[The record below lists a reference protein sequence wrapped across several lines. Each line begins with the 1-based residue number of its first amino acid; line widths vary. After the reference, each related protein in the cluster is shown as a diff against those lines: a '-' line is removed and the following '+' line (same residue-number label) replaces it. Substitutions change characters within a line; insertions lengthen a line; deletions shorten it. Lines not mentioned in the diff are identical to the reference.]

1 MNIIELKNVTKCYEE
16 KMILNKF
23 NLSVKAGEIIAI
35 KGVSGKGKSTLLN
48 IIGLIE
54 NFDNGELIIHGV
66 SGLTPT
72 NKKTP
77 KMIREKI
84 GYLFQNF
91 ALIDNSTVEY
101 NLNIAMKYIKISSA
115 QKHEKVIKALDDVGL
130 QGYEKRKVYELSGG
144 EQQRVSIARIMV
156 KPCDIILADEPT
168 GSLDEENKNRILGL
182 LKSLNEQ
189 GKTIVIVTHDESVT
203 HICTRVKVI

>member
-1 MNIIELKNVTKCYEE
+1 MNIIELKNVTKCYGK

-35 KGVSGKGKSTLLN
+35 SGVSRKGKSTLLN

-54 NFDNGELIIHGV
+54 NFDDGELIIHGV

-91 ALIDNSTVEY
+91 ALIDNATVEY
-101 NLNIAMKYIKISSA
+101 NLNIAMEYIKISSA

-156 KPCDIILADEPT
+156 KPCDIILEDEPT
-168 GSLDEENKNRILGL
+168 GALDEENRNKILPFISV
-182 LKSLNEQ
+182 LKKYCISVLSYLTIMDGMLPSSTCG
-189 GKTIVIVTHDESVT
+189 GK
-203 HICTRVKVI
+203 

>member
-1 MNIIELKNVTKCYEE
+1 MIELKNVTKCYGKE
-16 KMILNKF
+16 MILNKF
-23 NLSVKAGEIIAI
+23 NLSVKNGEIIAI

-54 NFDNGELIIHGV
+54 GFDDGELIIHGV

-77 KMIREKI
+77 QMIREKI

-91 ALIDNSTVEY
+91 ALIDNATVEY

-115 QKHEKVIKALDDVGL
+115 QKHEKVIKALYDVGL
-130 QGYEKRKVYELSGG
+130 QGYEKKKVYELSGG

-168 GSLDEENKNRILGL
+168 GSLDEKNKNKILGL

>member
-1 MNIIELKNVTKCYEE
+1 MNIIELKNVTKCYGK

-35 KGVSGKGKSTLLN
+35 SGVSGKGKSTLLN

-54 NFDNGELIIHGV
+54 NFDDGELIIHGV

-91 ALIDNSTVEY
+91 ALIDNATVEY
-101 NLNIAMKYIKISSA
+101 NLNIAMEYIKISSA

-168 GSLDEENKNRILGL
+168 GALDEENRNKILGL

-189 GKTIVIVTHDESVT
+189 GKTVVIVTHDEFVT
-203 HICTRVKVI
+203 HICTRVIYL

>member
-1 MNIIELKNVTKCYEE
+1 MNIIELKNVTKCYGKE
-16 KMILNKF
+16 MILNKF
-23 NLSVKAGEIIAI
+23 NLSVKNGEIIAI

-54 NFDNGELIIHGV
+54 GFDDGELIIHGV

-77 KMIREKI
+77 QMIREKI

-91 ALIDNSTVEY
+91 ALIDNATVEY

-115 QKHEKVIKALDDVGL
+115 QKHEKVIKALYDVGL
-130 QGYEKRKVYELSGG
+130 QGYEKKKVYELSGG

-168 GSLDEENKNRILGL
+168 GSLDEKNKNKILGL

>member
-1 MNIIELKNVTKCYEE
+1 MNIIELKNVTKCYEK

-23 NLSVKAGEIIAI
+23 NLSVKNGEIIAI

-54 NFDNGELIIHGV
+54 DFDDGELIIHGI
-66 SGLTPT
+66 SGLTPA

-130 QGYEKRKVYELSGG
+130 QGYEKRKIYELSGG

-168 GSLDEENKNRILGL
+168 GALDEENRNKILGL
-182 LKSLNEQ
+182 LKSLNEH
-189 GKTIVIVTHDESVT
+189 GKTVVIVTHDEFVT
-203 HICTRVKVI
+203 HICTRVISL